1 MRAACL
7 TVALLLAATA
17 CERTPPPEVY
27 FEREILPILQKR
39 CTSGAGGPCHV
50 NDGQGRAM
58 GNLDLST
65 YEGATRRPGLL
76 RRYGSYPYPQ
86 FLMKASAG
94 APEEARFDV
103 GEVEDVRLDIR
114 HAGGAPLSLE
124 DDAFWT
130 LQQWLENGATRSGM
144 PPLETPVYET
154 GECVAEIRDDF
165 FPYGAIDAVDT
176 STQGYAVFR
185 DEVWPIFK
193 GSPGEEGGTLG
204 PGCLGRECHGARDTN
219 WLPTNQLYFTCGDD
233 DRQMR
238 FNYLMARTFIG
249 SNGRGQLSEK
259 PLRGGGYHAG
269 GKPWDSVENEQ
280 YQRVRNWQQ
289 LDSPY
294 ALPTPEGEL
303 FFRYNV
309 HPLLVARGCFA
320 EACHGPAASN
330 AYQPMPGTDGIFGPR
345 ALLHNYLA
353 TRYMLGLQSRDATQ
367 GRLLEKNITTRQG
380 GIPHKG
386 GALLAPRPDEEC
398 EVDLD
403 EVEADPTRRWFE
415 ELGAACVVSTWHA
428 LERRIAVAQ
437 DELSPFPGILGVFVR
452 RPPNPDRHIDFDTYR
467 PGADLLRL
475 DFVHDVD
482 GRIVGL
488 SETPTSLLTNCGVN
502 IADADVRR
510 PDIMEGG
517 SRVVW
522 AMRTSA
528 DEGLDL
534 WVVDIDGTNCHRLD
548 IPDGDTHGGML
559 IHHFDPT
566 WLPNGDIAFAS
577 TRGVEDHPASEH
589 RLPSR
594 TPRFFL
600 PNSNIFLWTTDGEL
614 RSLSHLTGA
623 ELMPRA
629 THTGEVIFAVE
640 KAAPGF
646 YQFSTNAVR
655 AIDGGGYRPHLG
667 QRPNIGYDQAVE
679 AREMSDLRTVFIAS
693 DVGTYFGGGT
703 LGVFDYSLGTE
714 EPTFQDLGFMH
725 SVNFLDPDA
734 AARPGEPGTGT
745 YRSPTPLPDGRI
757 LVAYSPE
764 VVDLGNPSASVDY
777 GLWIVD
783 PEGLEEPWEIYD
795 TPGDFD
801 IEPVVARKRIWIPQ
815 PVRHQ
820 QGDEKKSEV
829 VYHSIPLLAP
839 MLNQNTRLGTE
850 PNELVTAVHILEQ
863 EPVPAH
869 ITSADEAGADVY
881 GPPGE
886 EVYVKWRRITDEPID
901 LLEDGSLRVLVPSMT
916 PILLELYDADGN
928 LIDWQREAEQFGPG
942 ETEAR
947 MIPVELF
954 DAGCGSCHNA
964 GDGTELSV
972 IVGPDVITGAST
984 RSEASRAEPID
995 LYVEPAARP
1004 EAPFDVTP

>member
-1 MRAACL
+1 MRVTRL
-7 TVALLLAATA
+7 TVALLLTAVA

-39 CTSGAGGPCHV
+39 CTNAAGGPCHV

-58 GNLDLST
+58 GNLDLTT

-76 RRYGSYPYPQ
+76 RRYGSYPYPL

-94 APEEARFDV
+94 APEQVMFDV
-103 GEVEDVRLDIR
+103 GDVPDVLLDIR

-154 GECVAEIRDDF
+154 GDCPVEIHDDL
-165 FPYGAIDAVDT
+165 FPPGAVDAVDT
-176 STQGYAVFR
+176 STQGYAHFR
-185 DEVWPIFK
+185 DEVWPIFR
-193 GSPGEEGGTLG
+193 GSTGENDSELG
-204 PGCLGRECHGARDTN
+204 PGCLGRECHGARDSN
-219 WLPTNQLYFTCGDD
+219 WLPTNQLYFACGEDD
-233 DRQMR
+233 QQIR
-238 FNYLMARTFIG
+238 FNYLMARTYIT
-249 SNGRGQLSEK
+249 SDGRGQLSEK
-259 PLRGGGYHAG
+259 PLRGGAYHAG

-280 YQRVRNWQQ
+280 YKRVRDWEQIDN
-289 LDSPY
+289 PY
-294 ALPTPEGEL
+294 ALPTPEGEV
-303 FFRYNV
+303 FFRNSV
-309 HPLLVARGCFA
+309 HPLLVARGCYV
-320 EACHGPAASN
+320 EACHSPVASN
-330 AYQPMPGTDGIFGPR
+330 AYQPLPGTDGLFGTR
-345 ALLHNYLA
+345 SMLHNYLA
-353 TRYMLGLQSRDATQ
+353 TRYMLGLQSRDPTQ
-367 GRLLEKNITTRQG
+367 GRLLGKNITTRQG

-386 GALLAPRPDEEC
+386 GPLLAPKQDEEC
-398 EVDLD
+398 LLDVD
-403 EVEADPTRRWFE
+403 EVRADPTHRWFE
-415 ELGAACVVSTWHA
+415 EAGAACIVSTWHA
-428 LERRIAVAQ
+428 LERSIAVAN

-452 RPPNPDRHIDFDTYR
+452 RPPNPDRHIDFDNYR

-475 DFVHDVD
+475 DFVHDAD

-488 SETPTSLLTNCGVN
+488 SEAPTSLLTNCGVN

-528 DEGLDL
+528 DQGLRL
-534 WVVDIDGTNCHRLD
+534 WAVDIDGTHCEQLA
-548 IPDGDTHGGML
+548 IPDADTHGGML
-559 IHHFDPT
+559 IHDFDPT

-577 TRGVEDHPASEH
+577 TRGLADHPASIH
-589 RLPSR
+589 QLPTR

-600 PNSNIFLWTTDGEL
+600 PNSNIYLWTTDGEL
-614 RSLSHLTGA
+614 RALSHLNGA

-640 KAAPGF
+640 NAAPGF

-667 QRPNIGYDQAVE
+667 QRSNIGYDQAIE

-703 LGVFDYSLGTE
+703 LGVFDYSLGLE
-714 EPTFQDLGFMH
+714 ELSFQDLGFLH
-725 SVNFLDPDA
+725 PIELLDPDA

-764 VVDLGNPSASVDY
+764 VVDLGDSNATVDY

-783 PEGLEEPWEIYD
+783 PEGQEEPWEIYD
-795 TPGDFD
+795 TPGQFD
-801 IEPVVARKRIWIPQ
+801 IEPVVSRKRIWIPQ
-815 PVRHQ
+815 PIRHQ
-820 QGDEKKSEV
+820 QGVREKSEV
-829 VYHSIPLLAP
+829 IYHSVPLLAP
-839 MLNQNTRLGTE
+839 MLNQNSRTGTQ
-850 PNELVTAVHILEQ
+850 PNEVVTAVHILEQ
-863 EPVPAH
+863 EPVPAQ
-869 ITSADEAGADVY
+869 ITSADQAGADAF
-881 GPPGE
+881 GPAGE
-886 EVYVKWRRITDEPID
+886 EVYVKWRRITEEPMDI
-901 LLEDGSLRVLVPSMT
+901 LEDGSMRVLVPSMT
-916 PILLELYDADGN
+916 PLLFELYDADGN

-942 ETEAR
+942 ETIAR
-947 MIPVELF
+947 MIPVPLF

-972 IVGPDVITGAST
+972 IVGPDVLTGAST
-984 RSEASRAEPID
+984 RSEAAQTPPVD

-1004 EAPFDVTP
+1004 DEPFDNAP